1 MDRVISKLASAIVD
15 MVEFRRVRYR
25 TNPISRSTTDKCSE
39 YNPKIGPLTD
49 EKTSRP
55 QCLRCFLSVAIM
67 RKRALESNQTTQR
80 DWEGAIMKMAVSML
94 VFVFMYVLLV
104 RIVYKLSGV
113 LIKWVKK
120 SPFHSLMNNPC
131 KKILYFRHP
140 SRLFCFKWRFQILLT
155 FLRQSK
161 IWTPIAGGGKTVA
174 KVGLPYTKV

>member
-1 MDRVISKLASAIVD
+1 M
-15 MVEFRRVRYR
+15 FR
-25 TNPISRSTTDKCSE
+25 TQSEDWTTH
-39 YNPKIGPLTD
+39 GLTHYE
-49 EKTSRP
+49 EKSSRP

-120 SPFHSLMNNPC
+120 SPFHSLMNNRC

-140 SRLFCFKWRFQILLT
+140 SRFPCFKWRFQILLT

-161 IWTPIAGGGKTVA
+161 IWTPIAGKQSL
-174 KVGLPYTKV
+174 K